1 MIKML
6 IIVPYEELYSVV
18 EDYVRHTD
26 TRSCDVKL
34 DHLFGSE
41 AKTIKNCDADIV
53 VARGMTAKA
62 IARANPHVH
71 MVEISI
77 SISDLIEA
85 LLKCRELDN
94 GAGVGVILT
103 DPDICHPALL
113 QDLLGIPI
121 YLRQA
126 EDEAELYAA
135 IAQLYDLGVRSF
147 IGGLTLCRRCEDLGL
162 RHFHIK
168 SGSDATVR
176 ALNEA
181 LAAAKSLNRER
192 TRTNLIST
200 VLNNAE
206 DAMLAIDSAGTV
218 FASNAQASALFLG
231 DTTKSLESLPLA
243 EIIPETESET
253 ALSAHSETGVLRTVR
268 DQLLLIKKTAITV
281 DGEQYGVLVTC
292 RNVEALRETE
302 RTIRQALSKKG
313 LIAHYNFSD
322 ITFKSQIMRTAIASA
337 FKYSQVDSSVFIV
350 GETGTG
356 KELFAQSIHNASRR
370 CAQPFVAVNCAAL
383 PEQLLESEL
392 FGYTEGSF
400 SGAAKGG
407 RIGLFELAH
416 KGTIFLDEIGE
427 MPLSLQAKI
436 LRVLE
441 EREVRR
447 IGGDTVVPIDVRVIS
462 ATNIDMREKLKSG
475 QFRQDL
481 YYRINL
487 LNLTIPPLRERAED
501 IEMIFFHFIARFA
514 ARASAREPRIEPEAI
529 DVLLRYPWN
538 GNVRELRNL
547 CERLVILN
555 EGNPVS
561 ATVVEAA
568 LGIPRGGIL
577 TEAELPTR
585 AALGAASR
593 AQCEDQHPAPSAAS
607 ASLAARFAA
616 SGANHAEFAA
626 SIGMSRTTLWR
637 RLKQEKHMFQES

>member
-6 IIVPYEELYSVV
+6 IIVPYEELYGAV

-26 TRSCDVKL
+26 MRSYEVKI

-41 AKTIKNCDADIV
+41 ATTIKNCDADIV

-85 LLKCRELDN
+85 LLKCREIDN
-94 GAGVGVILT
+94 GSGVGVILT
-103 DPDICHPALL
+103 DPGICHPALL

-135 IAQLYDLGVRSF
+135 ISELYSLGVRTF

-168 SGSDATVR
+168 SGKDATIR

-192 TRTNLIST
+192 TRTNLIAT

-206 DAMLAIDSAGTV
+206 DAMLAIDSIGTV
-218 FASNAQASALFLG
+218 FASNSQASALFLG
-231 DTTKSLESLPLA
+231 DKGKSLESLPLS
-243 EIIPETESET
+243 EIFPETESET
-253 ALSAHSETGVLRTVR
+253 VLNTPGETGVLRTVG
-268 DQLLLIKKTAITV
+268 DQLLLIKKTPITV
-281 DGEQYGVLVTC
+281 NGEQYGVLVTC

-322 ITFKSQIMRTAIASA
+322 IIFRSQAMRTAIASA

-356 KELFAQSIHNASRR
+356 KELFAQSIHNTSRR

-441 EREVRR
+441 EKEVRR
-447 IGGDTVVPIDVRVIS
+447 IGGDTVVPVDVRVIS
-462 ATNIDMREKLKSG
+462 ATNIDMREKVRTG

-487 LNLTIPPLRERAED
+487 LNLNILPLRERTED
-501 IEMIFFHFIARFA
+501 IEMLLFHFIARFA
-514 ARASAREPRIEPEAI
+514 ARSSVREPQIEPEAI
-529 DVLLRYPWN
+529 EVLKHYSWH

-555 EGNPVS
+555 EGT
-561 ATVVEAA
+561 TVGAPMVEAA
-568 LGIPRGGIL
+568 LGIQGVSAL
-577 TEAELPTR
+577 TEEELPTS
-585 AALGAASR
+585 AAFGAAFR
-593 AQCEDQHPAPSAAS
+593 ARCDDHSGS
-607 ASLAARFAA
+607 TRKSWAARLAE
-616 SGANHAEFAA
+616 SGLNHAEFAA
-626 SIGMSRTTLWR
+626 STGMSRTSLWR
-637 RLKQEKHMFQES
+637 KLKQEKQSFQ